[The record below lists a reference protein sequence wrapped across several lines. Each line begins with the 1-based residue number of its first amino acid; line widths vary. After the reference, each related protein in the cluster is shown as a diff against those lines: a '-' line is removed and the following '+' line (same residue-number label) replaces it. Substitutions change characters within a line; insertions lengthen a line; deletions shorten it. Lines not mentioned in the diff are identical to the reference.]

1 MLDTRGRRNADFI
14 INFIADIFI
23 KLKFTPNNV
32 TVLALFV
39 GVSSGI
45 LVYFDQYILAAI
57 VLWISGLFDAVDGAV
72 ARKTKKSSL
81 IGTLMDITFDRIV
94 EISIILAFALK
105 FPSSLLSLLL
115 LAFSIILSM
124 TIFLT
129 VGALSENNGKKTF
142 RYQAGLMERTE
153 AFVLFT
159 VMMLLPKYLTII
171 AFIFAGLIVFTAIQ
185 RFIEAYKLLK

>member
-1 MLDTRGRRNADFI
+1 MLDTRGRRNVDFI

-32 TVLALFV
+32 TLLALLV
-39 GVSSGI
+39 GISSGVLI
-45 LVYFDQYILAAI
+45 YFGYYILAII

-72 ARKTKKSSL
+72 ARKIKKSSL

-105 FPSSLLSLLL
+105 FPSSLLSLLVL
-115 LAFSIILSM
+115 VFSIILSM

-159 VMMLLPKYLTII
+159 LMMLLPKYLTII

-185 RFIEAYKLLK
+185 RFLEAYKLLK